1 VPAFLWRLSKFW
13 RGCRSEVPWVDRAP
27 TEIFRQ
33 HFRLTIQPLDAPD
46 APEVVGRFVNHL
58 KSDDILLYSSDYPHW
73 QFDGDQ
79 VMPLGL
85 PEALRQR
92 IMVDNPLSTY
102 TRLQEVAQ

>member
-1 VPAFLWRLSKFW
+1 
-13 RGCRSEVPWVDRAP
+13 
-27 TEIFRQ
+27 
-33 HFRLTIQPLDAPD
+33 
-46 APEVVGRFVNHL
+46 VVGRFVNHL